1 MSDPI
6 AEAKA
11 QILRLHRAW
20 FEANTDLQGHKL
32 EHIMAGEAFFNYNL
46 NGYRYNGLSEIEK
59 LWKPQHMGSAFD
71 LRELRNERNL
81 HIEATQDM
89 GWLTV
94 EGDVELRMKNAA
106 GSGEMRGDG
115 DVVVM
120 PFRIT
125 ELYRR
130 DDGQGNP
137 VWRMWHFHSSQELV
151 DGGKRFI
158 TE

>member
-1 MSDPI
+1 MSKSVVD
-6 AEAKA
+6 AKA
-11 QILRLHRAW
+11 EILRLHRAW
-20 FEANTDLQGHKL
+20 FEANHGLQGGKL
-32 EHIMAGEAFFNYNL
+32 KDIMANEEFFNYNL
-46 NGYRYNGLSEIEK
+46 NGYTYRGLSEIEK
-59 LWKPQHMGSAFD
+59 LWAPQHMPSAFD
-71 LRELRNERNL
+71 LRKLFNERNL
-81 HIEATQDM
+81 RIEATDDM

-94 EGDVELRMKNAA
+94 EADVELVMKTPG

-130 DDGQGNP
+130 NDGKGNP
-137 VWRMWHFHSSQELV
+137 VWRMWHFHCSQELV
-151 DGGKRFI
+151 DGGKRFV